1 MPQRDEDRMDSLVS
15 LSERLYEPARDVST
29 GLLYES
35 HNSREIGA
43 AMNKSIDNSL
53 SDDCVRIKDLGYS
66 SSHHIRLYGQRFDIV
81 SDPFPDG
88 NGVAVEVTTAK
99 EPKKRKLRLPKALL
113 IGLKDLLPKAK

>member
-1 MPQRDEDRMDSLVS
+1 
-15 LSERLYEPARDVST
+15 
-29 GLLYES
+29 
-35 HNSREIGA
+35 
-43 AMNKSIDNSL
+43 MNKSIDNSL

-99 EPKKRKLRLPKALL
+99 EPKKESFGYPRRFLSALRICFRRQSKTLLALAQ
-113 IGLKDLLPKAK
+113 LLAEGFPTDSRR

>member
-1 MPQRDEDRMDSLVS
+1 
-15 LSERLYEPARDVST
+15 
-29 GLLYES
+29 
-35 HNSREIGA
+35 
-43 AMNKSIDNSL
+43 MNKSIDNSL
-53 SDDCVRIKDLGYS
+53 TDDCVRIKDLGYS